1 MVGNNKSLVILRM
14 DLDAL
19 VKKVEFMAKT
29 FDQIND
35 GDFSL
40 NDVALVSKLSRLT
53 LALAKKCWSKC
64 GKQNPNAPV
73 EQSATGGV
81 PTTSPQMNQ
90 ILPTDQ
96 SNSNRTILPV
106 LNLIEQPSSQQ
117 FCLLVPS
124 DEQSASPILSQ
135 EFDSQGKFDSQKTCS
150 GFCYYAAVIA
160 MSSENFL
167 IDLLNRINDYVRYNT
182 PDLESRIILERFLAV
197 VALAFIQLLLVRV
210 GFYVEGKPFKPF
222 ILDPFLLLTL
232 PALALNH
239 CYKLLT
245 GHVDDYKYIKLDMD
259 VDKEGKVVW
268 TTYEQD
274 PKLKTKG
281 VAQESPLPEGRILV
295 FLRRVEDRVAGLLVL
310 ADQQRTEFFL
320 EKIPK
325 CCIPHALP
333 DLNGKIHQDQDG
345 SCRHFPD
352 GDATYRMVMA
362 AIDLWKDNWAEVGE
376 SVDVFLHDK
385 KFLAEMDLFLPWP
398 RDIENAS
405 AGCDCKNLFGQA
417 FGRPL
422 VFHHSLDHACMTK
435 EAEVWGELVAWIE
448 VLAGSML
455 AWPSKHVDEAWN
467 HTSLKGWPRIKRK
480 LKLKNYHALTHP
492 GSAVKQTT
500 KKVSFDWAVKC
511 KDISIVER
519 NNMSLS

>member
-1 MVGNNKSLVILRM
+1 
-14 DLDAL
+14 
-19 VKKVEFMAKT
+19 
-29 FDQIND
+29 
-35 GDFSL
+35 
-40 NDVALVSKLSRLT
+40 
-53 LALAKKCWSKC
+53 
-64 GKQNPNAPV
+64 
-73 EQSATGGV
+73 
-81 PTTSPQMNQ
+81 
-90 ILPTDQ
+90 
-96 SNSNRTILPV
+96 
-106 LNLIEQPSSQQ
+106 
-117 FCLLVPS
+117 
-124 DEQSASPILSQ
+124 
-135 EFDSQGKFDSQKTCS
+135 
-150 GFCYYAAVIA
+150 
-160 MSSENFL
+160 MSSENFV
-167 IDLLNRINDYVRYNT
+167 IDLLDRINDYVRYNT

-222 ILDPFLLLTL
+222 ILDPFLLFTL
-232 PALALNH
+232 PAMGFTY

-274 PKLKTKG
+274 PKLKTQG
-281 VAQESPLPEGRILV
+281 VATESPLPEGRILV
-295 FLRRVEDRVAGLLVL
+295 FLKRVEDRVAGLLVL
-310 ADQQRTEFFL
+310 ADQQRTEFFV

-325 CCIPHALP
+325 CCLPHALP
-333 DLNGKIHQDQDG
+333 DSNGKSHHDQDLEDG

-362 AIDLWKDNWAEVGE
+362 AIDLWKDNWAEAE

-398 RDIENAS
+398 RDIKSGS

-422 VFHHSLDHACMTK
+422 VFHHSLDHVCMTK
-435 EAEVWGELVAWIE
+435 EAQVWRELVAFVE
-448 VLAGSML
+448 VLAGEDGGSTKQVK
-455 AWPSKHVDEAWN
+455 PKQVDEAWN

-492 GSAVKQTT
+492 GSTVKQTT

-511 KDISIVER
+511 KDISIIER
-519 NNMSLS
+519 NNTSLS